1 MYAISDIARGI
12 QQEFS
17 ERTFFTFLVCIQE
30 AIGKKGEDGHPA
42 ATL

>member
-1 MYAISDIARGI
+1 MDAVSDIARGI

-17 ERTFFTFLVCIQE
+17 ERTFFIFLVRIQE
-30 AIGKKGEDGHPA
+30 AIGKGGEDGHCA